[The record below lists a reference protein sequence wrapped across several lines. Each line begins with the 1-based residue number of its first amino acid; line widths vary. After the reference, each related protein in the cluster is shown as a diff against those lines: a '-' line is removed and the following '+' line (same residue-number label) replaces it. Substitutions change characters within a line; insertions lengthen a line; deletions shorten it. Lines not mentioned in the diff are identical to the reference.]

1 MENIIKIKGLS
12 KRYDNF
18 ALNHIDLNVP
28 SGMITG
34 FIGENG
40 AGKTTT
46 IKLLIDA
53 IKKDE
58 GEIQIFGTSNEHL
71 TREMKE
77 NISVILEDG
86 CLPEELRFSQIAR
99 VMKEIYANWDQK
111 IFDHFITRF
120 GLSNEKEKK
129 IKNYSKGMKV
139 KLSLAIALSHH
150 AKLLIIDE
158 STSGLDP
165 IFRNEIL
172 DILLE
177 FIQEE
182 QHAVLIS
189 SHILSDL
196 EKICDYIAYIRKGK
210 MVFNERK
217 DELDEKYAILKCSK
231 KEFQEIE
238 KAAVIGY
245 RENSFGVESLILRK
259 RFPENF
265 AAEKATIEEIMLY
278 YSIGGAQNERNGH

>member
-111 IFDHFITRF
+111 IFDHFIARF
-120 GLSNEKEKK
+120 GLSNEKEKR

-177 FIQEE
+177 FIQKE

-196 EKICDYIAYIRKGK
+196 EKICDYIAYIRKGQI
-210 MVFNERK
+210 VFNERK

-238 KAAVIGY
+238 RAAVIGY
-245 RENSFGVESLILRK
+245 RENSFGVEALILRK

>member
-177 FIQEE
+177 FIQKE

-196 EKICDYIAYIRKGK
+196 EKICDYIAYIRKGQI
-210 MVFNERK
+210 VFNERK

-238 KAAVIGY
+238 RAAVIGY
-245 RENSFGVESLILRK
+245 RENSFGVEALILRK

>member
-120 GLSNEKEKK
+120 GLSNEKEKR

-196 EKICDYIAYIRKGK
+196 EKICDYIAYIRKGQ

-238 KAAVIGY
+238 RAAVIGY
-245 RENSFGVESLILRK
+245 RENSFGVEALILRK